1 MAERRGGWN
10 RLTPEQHL
18 ARGTVPRRPPPVVL
32 APRSQPIA
40 DPVPDAVLRGLEGP
54 GRDFVVEAWATFAG
68 WGVASLCLLREAGLL
83 LDELETRRGQPGARA
98 SQRLL
103 VTVLRELRLDL

>member
-10 RLTPEQHL
+10 RLTPEQHH
-18 ARGTVPRRPPPVVL
+18 ARGTMPRRPPPVHLVPL
-32 APRSQPIA
+32 ATPVA
-40 DPVPDAVLRGLEGP
+40 DPVPEAVLRGLEGP
-54 GRDFVVEAWATFAG
+54 GRAFVVEAWQTFAG

-83 LDELETRRGQPGARA
+83 LDDLELRRGQPGARA

-103 VTVLRELRLDL
+103 VTILRELRLDL